1 MDEEEEPVLIEANFK
16 YGALDFHQFGT
27 VRYSGKIQKKF
38 WQRYLEKE
46 IIKESR
52 LTAWLD

>member
-1 MDEEEEPVLIEANFK
+1 MERWISTSL
-16 YGALDFHQFGT
+16 GT

-38 WQRYLEKE
+38 WQRYLEME